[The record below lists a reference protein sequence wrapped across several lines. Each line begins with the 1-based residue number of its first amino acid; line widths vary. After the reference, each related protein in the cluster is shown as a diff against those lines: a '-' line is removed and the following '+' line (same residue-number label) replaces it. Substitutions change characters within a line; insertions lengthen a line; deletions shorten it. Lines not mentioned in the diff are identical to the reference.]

1 MPKSLTPEEQKH
13 IIGVQANCWTEYM
26 KTYRQVEYMEL
37 PRMAA
42 LSEIQWCA
50 PEQKNFDAFMQR
62 LPKLI
67 DLYRIKNY
75 NYAHTIY
82 NVKMACGTDT
92 AERAIKVTLST
103 FDGADIHYTLDGTAP
118 TASSPKYEGNLL
130 VRQSGKLRAAA
141 FRTQGQTPEV
151 QEDFTFHK
159 ATTTAVR
166 RCWLTVCVATTRTT
180 ARAAGLALWARIC
193 RLPSTW
199 AN

>member
-1 MPKSLTPEEQKH
+1 MPIERVYSYEPMPKSLTPEEQKH

-103 FDGADIHYTLDGTAP
+103 FDGADIRLYA
-118 TASSPKYEGNLL
+118 
-130 VRQSGKLRAAA
+130 
-141 FRTQGQTPEV
+141 
-151 QEDFTFHK
+151 
-159 ATTTAVR
+159 R
-166 RCWLTVCVATTRTT
+166 RHGAYGFIAEIR
-180 ARAAGLALWARIC
+180 G
-193 RLPSTW
+193 
-199 AN
+199 